1 MTNIIKFKNTEITYD
16 DLEQYF
22 KEMKDNRNDRDRVLE
37 EIAYFHQDIFL
48 KYNKTKPPIDDIS
61 LNTFQFKPITEIKT
75 DLCYSNLNS
84 NVNYSCNNALFHLLN
99 NIRLKK
105 KEEELI
111 GRIEEL
117 EFKSNIHSMMN
128 IALITLILTFKF
140 LV

>member
-48 KYNKTKPPIDDIS
+48 KYNKTKPPIDDTS

-117 EFKSNIHSMMN
+117 EFKSNIHSIMN

>member
-99 NIRLKK
+99 NISIKK
-105 KEEELI
+105 KEQNLI
-111 GRIEEL
+111 SRIEDL
-117 EFKSNIHSMMN
+117 EFKSKIYTYMN
-128 IALITLILTFKF
+128 MF
-140 LV
+140 LVVVIFTYRFL